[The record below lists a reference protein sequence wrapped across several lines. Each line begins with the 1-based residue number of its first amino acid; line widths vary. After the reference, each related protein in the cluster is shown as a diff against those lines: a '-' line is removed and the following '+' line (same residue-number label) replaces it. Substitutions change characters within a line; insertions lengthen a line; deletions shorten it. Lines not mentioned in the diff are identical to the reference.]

1 MKKKKR
7 KQEDRLYSIVS
18 FVSRQS
24 SIPGRINFAGWIA
37 STLLKTVFSRFRG
50 RVGTRTTATT
60 ATTTTT
66 IRFRRICKTGWRTI
80 ARVRK
85 GFLVVVV
92 VVVFKTID
100 GGISN
105 RRSVPG
111 AGRPLSAGSNNKKG
125 KKDSVR
131 ELEQILFSILNVRS
145 NSARTGRNETPS
157 GIPFTNSPVKKRAPN
172 EFSRLS
178 SGQSLTGHWEQ
189 TGSHIL
195 SQGQF
200 SCHNILPVV
209 DELSMIFHFYLSPF
223 LLLSKVGFS
232 LVNREKICWKS
243 IGNYHLF
250 LISYGIINN
259 SNIFLFSLFLVF
271 WRIFFRLM

>member
-1 MKKKKR
+1 MNR
-7 KQEDRLYSIVS
+7 KHAFENGFLS
-18 FVSRQS
+18 VSRPSGHSNDGDDGDYDDDDQVS
-24 SIPGRINFAGWIA
+24 SNLQNRMANDSAGQKRI
-37 STLLKTVFSRFRG
+37 SM
-50 RVGTRTTATT
+50 
-60 ATTTTT
+60 
-66 IRFRRICKTGWRTI
+66 
-80 ARVRK
+80 
-85 GFLVVVV
+85 VVV

-178 SGQSLTGHWEQ
+178 SGQSLTGH
-189 TGSHIL
+189 
-195 SQGQF
+195 
-200 SCHNILPVV
+200 
-209 DELSMIFHFYLSPF
+209 
-223 LLLSKVGFS
+223 
-232 LVNREKICWKS
+232 
-243 IGNYHLF
+243 
-250 LISYGIINN
+250 
-259 SNIFLFSLFLVF
+259 
-271 WRIFFRLM
+271 